1 MNNSTRQLTRVGS
14 ERWLYRTERGDYGP
28 VTTDK
33 IFDGIRERK
42 IDLATQVSVLGTNK
56 WSAAGEFP
64 LFREHY
70 SACKRRWEE
79 EQLHAEAEAVGK
91 RMELKAQTSRGA
103 GIFLAVG
110 VVVAL
115 GFGAWVVWRL
125 SKAEP
130 LGLAKVVRALVIE
143 PLPTPVPV
151 ARGARAVPLKP
162 EKKVARLSEP
172 ESYDTAGIAIG
183 ETDDTAHVTQMHFSD
198 DGDGDGGAQGISAE
212 DLSRVV
218 ENARRSLHGCA
229 TEAAARN
236 SAFAGT
242 EVGFSVAPGGITKVS
257 VGTDARGNAPFIACV
272 KAALGRV
279 SVPSFSGNERRV
291 SVPLRFQR

>member
-1 MNNSTRQLTRVGS
+1 MNNSTRQLQRVGS

-33 IFDGIRERK
+33 MFDGIRERK
-42 IDLATQVSVLGTNK
+42 LDLSTQVSVLGTNK

-64 LFREHY
+64 LFREQY
-70 SACKRRWEE
+70 AACKRRWEE

-103 GIFLAVG
+103 GIFLVVG
-110 VVVAL
+110 AVVAL

-130 LGLAKVVRALVIE
+130 LGLAKVVRALVVE
-143 PLPTPVPV
+143 PLPSPLPV
-151 ARGARAVPLKP
+151 ARGARAVPLKA

-172 ESYDTAGIAIG
+172 ESYDTAGVAIG
-183 ETDDTAHVTQMHFSD
+183 ETDDAPVTQMHFSD
-198 DGDGDGGAQGISAE
+198 DEGGEGGQAISSE
-212 DLSRVV
+212 ELGRVV
-218 ENARRSLHGCA
+218 ETARRSLHGCA
-229 TEAAARN
+229 TDAAARN
-236 SAFAGT
+236 SEFAGT
-242 EVGFSVAPGGITKVS
+242 EVGFSVASGGITKVS

-272 KAALGRV
+272 KAALARV